1 MFSVHSHRALFKER
15 IVFVIIVMGNLCV
28 DTSIQAYTAASIFF
42 FFFFLCTG
50 YVVGCGG
57 GWVMGRNG

>member
-15 IVFVIIVMGNLCV
+15 RVFVIIVMGNLCV

-42 FFFFLCTG
+42 FFDVLA
-50 YVVGCGG
+50 
-57 GWVMGRNG
+57 ML